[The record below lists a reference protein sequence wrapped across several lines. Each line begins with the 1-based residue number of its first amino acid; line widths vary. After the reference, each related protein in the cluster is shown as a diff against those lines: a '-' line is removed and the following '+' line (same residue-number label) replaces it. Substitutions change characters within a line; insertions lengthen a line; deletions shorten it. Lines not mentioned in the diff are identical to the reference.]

1 MRGSFFKKSVF
12 LADLPAALVV
22 YLVALPLCLGIAL
35 GSGAPPFAGIVAGMV
50 GGIVVGLLSGSHLSV
65 SGPAAGLTSVV
76 MVSIAASPSYE
87 SFLLSVVLAGIMQMV
102 LGKWKAGVIGEFIP
116 SAVIKGMM
124 AAIGL
129 ILIMKQAQHL
139 VGYDKDFEGD
149 EGFEQAGGEN
159 TFTAL
164 QHALENST
172 PGAALIGLVSIAI
185 LILWEIPVLKKNKWT
200 GAIPG
205 SLVAVLFGT
214 ALNVFWMNTHHVWVI
229 FPEHLVNI
237 PVAGSAVD
245 FFSFFTFP
253 DFSSIGSPVVWT
265 NAATICAIAS
275 IESLLGLEAV
285 DKMDPQRRIS
295 PPNKE
300 LMAQGIGNT
309 VSGLFG
315 GLPIT
320 SVVVRSSANLQAG
333 AKSRMSTVYHGIF
346 LLLSVVLIPDLLN
359 YIPLATLAAVLIFVG
374 FKLTKISIYK
384 EMYQQGFNQF
394 LPFIVT
400 VVAIICSNLL
410 QGVVI
415 GILVGVYFIVRSNFT
430 TTVRLVQDGDHF
442 LLRFGKQVTFLNK
455 AILKKH
461 LTTIS
466 EGSKVL
472 IDDTQTSFMDPDIVE
487 IMRDFSV
494 NIRNKNI
501 RVTLKKN
508 GRLRDSNIDFF
519 PPNL

>member
-1 MRGSFFKKSVF
+1 MV
-12 LADLPAALVV
+12 
-22 YLVALPLCLGIAL
+22 GIA
-35 GSGAPPFAGIVAGMV
+35 
-50 GGIVVGLLSGSHLSV
+50 
-65 SGPAAGLTSVV
+65 TS
-76 MVSIAASPSYE
+76 PTYE
-87 SFLLSVVLAGIMQMV
+87 SFLLSIVLAGLLQIV

-159 TFTAL
+159 TFTGL
-164 QHALENST
+164 QHALENIT
-172 PGAALIGLVSIAI
+172 PGAALIGFVSIGI
-185 LILWEIPVLKKNKWT
+185 LMLWEIPWFKKNRFT
-200 GAIPG
+200 SAIPA
-205 SLVAVLFGT
+205 SLVAVVFGT
-214 ALNVFWMNTHHVWVI
+214 SLNYFWMSTQSAWVI
-229 FPEHLVNI
+229 FPEHLVSI
-237 PVAGSAVD
+237 PVATSAID

-253 DFSSIGSPVVWT
+253 DFTAIGSQVVWI

-285 DKMDPQRRIS
+285 DKMDPKRRIS

-300 LMAQGIGNT
+300 LVAQGVGNT
-309 VSGLFG
+309 LSGLLG

-394 LPFIVT
+394 LPFVVT
-400 VVAIICSNLL
+400 VIAIIGSNLL
-410 QGVVI
+410 KGVVI
-415 GILVGVYFIVRSNFT
+415 GILVGVYFIIRTNFT

-461 LTTIS
+461 LTSIAD
-466 EGSKVL
+466 GSKVL

-494 NIRNKNI
+494 NIRNKDI

-508 GRLRDSNIDFF
+508 GRLRDSSIDFF
-519 PPNL
+519 PPTL